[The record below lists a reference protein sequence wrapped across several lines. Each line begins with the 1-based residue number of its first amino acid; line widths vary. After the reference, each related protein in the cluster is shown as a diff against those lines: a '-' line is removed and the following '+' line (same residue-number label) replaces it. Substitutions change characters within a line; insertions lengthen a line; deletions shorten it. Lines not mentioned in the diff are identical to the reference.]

1 MPQCGF
7 SAQAAGILDDLGVD
21 YTAVNV
27 LADQSIREGIKLY
40 GDWPTIPQLY
50 VDATLVGGC
59 DILTQLS
66 QTGELNRL
74 LNLPPSDRTPPEITI
89 TPAAARALQQALDHA
104 SNSALALTIDRHFQ
118 ANFQIVPFDVQ
129 AIASES
135 AGIRLQFD
143 PASARRGHG
152 ICIDWVDD
160 LSGRGLKIINPNAP
174 ATVETISPRHALE
187 RITAGELTLIDVRGA
202 EERALAS
209 VSVPF
214 RTVETDDETAALER
228 LAKDTPLAFLCHFGR
243 RSQRM
248 AEHFLARG
256 FSQVFN
262 VTGGIDAWSQH
273 VDPTIP
279 RYQPQDHS
287 VPSPPQGSQ

>member
-7 SAQAAGILDDLGVD
+7 SAKAAGILDDLGVD
-21 YTAVNV
+21 YCAVNV

-50 VDATLVGGC
+50 VDATLIGGC
-59 DILTQLS
+59 DILMQLS

-74 LNLPPSDRTPPEITI
+74 LNVPPPDRTPPQITI
-89 TPAAARALQQALDHA
+89 TPTAARELQQALDHA
-104 SNSALALTIDRHFQ
+104 SNSALALTIDRRFQ
-118 ANFQIVPFDVQ
+118 ANFQIVPFDRQ

-135 AGIRLQFD
+135 NGIRLQFD
-143 PASARRGHG
+143 PASARRAHG
-152 ICIDWVDD
+152 ISIDWVDD
-160 LSGRGLKIINPNAP
+160 LSGRGLKIVNPNAP
-174 ATVETISPRHALE
+174 ATVGTISPADALA
-187 RITAGELTLIDVRGA
+187 RIRTGELTLIDVRGA

-214 RTVETDDETAALER
+214 RTVATDDEMAALER

-248 AEHFLARG
+248 AEHFLAQG

-262 VTGGIDAWSQH
+262 ISGGIDAWSQQI
-273 VDPTIP
+273 DPTIP
-279 RYQPQDHS
+279 RYQHHQAT
-287 VPSPPQGSQ
+287 